1 MHHTETSAYYLGIAL
16 FVTGEMIENGSCKQT
31 VYHYH
36 EKARR
41 RQHDTWDEINPG
53 KTKAIPQL
61 YLNE

>member
-1 MHHTETSAYYLGIAL
+1 
-16 FVTGEMIENGSCKQT
+16 VTGEMIENGSCKQT